1 METQCSGAAATLSPP
16 TTVKADPMGRAAALS
31 PEKELRTF
39 LARYEPKISRFARA
53 ARGRI
58 RGQVPGGIEF
68 VYDNYNGLVLGYGP
82 TERPSEAILSLVL
95 FPRWVTLCF
104 LKGAVMPDPKKL
116 LMGSGNIVCH
126 LRLEAA
132 TDLDKPDIKRFIRH
146 AITTARPPFSGSA
159 RLRTVIR
166 AVSKK
171 QRPRRPA

>member
-1 METQCSGAAATLSPP
+1 MFWAAATLSPP

-39 LARYEPKISRFARA
+39 LARYEPK
-53 ARGRI
+53 
-58 RGQVPGGIEF
+58 
-68 VYDNYNGLVLGYGP
+68 
-82 TERPSEAILSLVL
+82 
-95 FPRWVTLCF
+95 
-104 LKGAVMPDPKKL
+104 
-116 LMGSGNIVCH
+116 MGSGNIVRH